1 MNFAT
6 IYPQPNLGRSITIF
20 LYLLYAI
27 IAWGSTYK
35 SNIKI
40 LQTKQ
45 NHIARVIFFST
56 LYGENTESA
65 LPLLNLLDILTINNV
80 YELQTIKFLHDWHN
94 QHLPPIFDNCFKYAK
109 DVHSY
114 STHYAANDNLYKAR
128 FRTNSGKQTLSVM
141 ATNIWKK
148 LPPELKQEK
157 RNMFNKRAKS
167 YLLLKQNRTL
177 DMNY

>member
-6 IYPQPNLGRSITIF
+6 IYPQPNLGRSITVF
-20 LYLLYAI
+20 PYLLYAI
-27 IAWGSTYK
+27 IASGSTYK
-35 SNIKI
+35 SKFNIKI

-94 QHLPPIFDNCFKYAK
+94 QHLPPIFNNCFKYAK

-114 STHYAANDNLYKAR
+114 NTRYVANDNLYKAR

-157 RNMFNKRAKS
+157 ETCLTKGPKVI
-167 YLLLKQNRTL
+167 Y
-177 DMNY
+177 Y